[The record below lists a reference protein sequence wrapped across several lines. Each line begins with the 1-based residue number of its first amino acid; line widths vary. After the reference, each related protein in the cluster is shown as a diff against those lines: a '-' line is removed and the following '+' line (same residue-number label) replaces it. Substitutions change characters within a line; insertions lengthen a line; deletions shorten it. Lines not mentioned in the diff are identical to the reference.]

1 MLIYIIINLILISQ
15 TTNKQILKFVF
26 QIHRH
31 GARAPLKLE
40 KGIDCYGEKWISE
53 NELTEVG
60 KRSHYLIGIRNRRRF
75 IKNYKFLKKKFDPEE
90 VQIYTTDYNRTIQSV
105 YAQLHGLYPFKT
117 GKSIPNNLINTNLI
131 RPHSLNYS
139 DFYRKKEKEFFY
151 NESINYSLPF
161 QMNVFPFHFFYLPNH
176 HVQLQSRKN
185 CPNLKK
191 MRKQVEKRED
201 MINFI
206 NKLNNKYGKI
216 LMKLENTTNS
226 SFLFNYKTLYKYM
239 DTFIADITDGRN
251 LTLFKKLI
259 GKDNI
264 EDYKKLCFEFL
275 FLDWNGTNYFNVK
288 IAQVTM
294 SYTFKKILNKMDDVI
309 YNKSKLKYLIY
320 SMHDNSIGG
329 FEIFNQLAFNTS
341 LQYTYFSG
349 NSYYEL
355 FEDNNQLYVRLIS
368 NDEERFSIPYT
379 LFKEKVQK
387 LLLTED
393 EIYEFCGWEKNKIEN
408 YTQILRLI
416 ILIINT
422 FLFLLFIV
430 NFVRYMK

>member
-1 MLIYIIINLILISQ
+1 
-15 TTNKQILKFVF
+15 
-26 QIHRH
+26 
-31 GARAPLKLE
+31 
-40 KGIDCYGEKWISE
+40 
-53 NELTEVG
+53 
-60 KRSHYLIGIRNRRRF
+60 
-75 IKNYKFLKKKFDPEE
+75 
-90 VQIYTTDYNRTIQSV
+90 
-105 YAQLHGLYPFKT
+105 
-117 GKSIPNNLINTNLI
+117 
-131 RPHSLNYS
+131 
-139 DFYRKKEKEFFY
+139 
-151 NESINYSLPF
+151 
-161 QMNVFPFHFFYLPNH
+161 
-176 HVQLQSRKN
+176 
-185 CPNLKK
+185 

-216 LMKLENTTNS
+216 LMKFENTTNS
-226 SFLFNYKTLYKYM
+226 SFLFNYKTIYKYM

-349 NSYYEL
+349 NTYYEL

-368 NDEERFSIPYT
+368 NDEERFSIPYS